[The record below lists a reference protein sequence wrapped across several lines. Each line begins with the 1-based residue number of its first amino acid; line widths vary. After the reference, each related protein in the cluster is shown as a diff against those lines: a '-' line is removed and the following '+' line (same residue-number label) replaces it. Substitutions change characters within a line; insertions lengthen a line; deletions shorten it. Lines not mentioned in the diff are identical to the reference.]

1 MSQDGNSNMPTVTLN
16 NGVAM
21 PSLGFGVFQVPDPAE
36 CERSVR
42 DAIDVGY
49 RLLDTAAS
57 YGNEEAVGAAIR
69 NHGIDRGELF
79 VTTKLWIEDASYE
92 GAKAAFER
100 SMNKLGLDYLDL
112 WLIHQ
117 PYGDVYGAWRA
128 MEELHKAGRIRA
140 IGVSNF
146 YPDRLADFVLHNE
159 VTPAVNQ
166 IETHP
171 FHQQHEAEAILAEY
185 KVQQEA
191 WGPFAEGKNGLFSNE
206 VLAGIGRKHGKSVA
220 QVVLRWLNQRGIVA
234 IPKSVRKERMAEN
247 FAIFDFELDGD
258 DIAAIAGL
266 DQKAGSFFDPPRQG
280 GAVQAQRPDAGRAAD
295 RGRGVPRHRH
305 PGQPRR

>member
-1 MSQDGNSNMPTVTLN
+1 MTSTVPKVTLN
-16 NGVAM
+16 NGVEM
-21 PSLGFGVFQVPDPAE
+21 PIVGFGVFQVPDPAE

-69 NHGIDRGELF
+69 NHGIDRKELF
-79 VTTKLWIEDASYE
+79 VTTKLWIQDASYE

-100 SMNKLGLDYLDL
+100 SINKLGLDYLDL

-146 YPDRLADFVLHNE
+146 YPDRLVDFVLHNE
-159 VTPAVNQ
+159 IKPAVNQ
-166 IETHP
+166 IEIHP
-171 FHQQHEAEAILAEY
+171 FHQQEDAAKVLAEY
-185 KVQQEA
+185 GVQAEA
-191 WGPFAEGKNGLFSNE
+191 WGPFAEGKNGLFTNP
-206 VLAGIGRKHGKSVA
+206 VLQSIADKHGKSIA
-220 QVVLRWLNQRGIVA
+220 QVVLRWLTDRGIVA

-247 FAIFDFELDGD
+247 FAIFDFDLDAD
-258 DIAAIAGL
+258 DLKAVAGL
-266 DQKAGSFFDPPRQG
+266 DQAQSSFFD
-280 GAVQAQRPDAGRAAD
+280 
-295 RGRGVPRHRH
+295 HRD
-305 PGQPRR
+305 PAMVKWLGTRKI

>member
-1 MSQDGNSNMPTVTLN
+1 MTTNVPAVTLN
-16 NGVAM
+16 NGVQM

-49 RLLDTAAS
+49 RLLDTATS
-57 YGNEEAVGAAIR
+57 YGNEEAVGNAIR
-69 NHGIDRGELF
+69 SHGIARSELF

-100 SMNKLGLDYLDL
+100 SINKLQLDYLDL

-128 MEELHKAGRIRA
+128 MEELHREGRIRA

-146 YPDRLADFVLHNE
+146 YPDRLVDFVLHNQIK
-159 VTPAVNQ
+159 PAVNQ
-166 IETHP
+166 IEIHP
-171 FHQQHEAEAILAEY
+171 FHQEADAQTLLEEY
-185 KVQQEA
+185 KVQPEA
-191 WGPFAEGKNGLFSNE
+191 WGPFAEGKNGLFSND
-206 VLAGIGRKHGKSVA
+206 VLGAIGSKHGKTNA

-247 FAIFDFELDGD
+247 FAIFDFDLDEQD
-258 DIAAIAGL
+258 MATIATL
-266 DQKAGSFFDPPRQG
+266 DRKASSFFD
-280 GAVQAQRPDAGRAAD
+280 
-295 RGRGVPRHRH
+295 HRD
-305 PGQPRR
+305 PEMVKWLGTRRL

>member
-1 MSQDGNSNMPTVTLN
+1 MTTTIPTVTLN
-16 NGVAM
+16 NGVQM

-49 RLLDTAAS
+49 RLLDTATS

-69 NHGIDRGELF
+69 DHGIDRSDLF

-100 SMNKLGLDYLDL
+100 SINKLQVDYLDL

-128 MEELHKAGRIRA
+128 MEELHRAGRIRA

-146 YPDRLADFVLHNE
+146 YPDRLVDFVLHNAI
-159 VTPAVNQ
+159 TPAVNQ
-166 IETHP
+166 IEIHP
-171 FHQQHEAEAILAEY
+171 FHQQGDAQEVLEEY
-185 KVQQEA
+185 KVQPEA
-191 WGPFAEGKNGLFSNE
+191 WGPFAEGKNGLFTNE
-206 VLAGIGRKHGKSVA
+206 VLLSIGQKHGKSTA

-247 FAIFDFELDGD
+247 FAIFDFELDFD
-258 DIAAIAGL
+258 DVTKIGTL
-266 DQKAGSFFDPPRQG
+266 DEKASAFFD
-280 GAVQAQRPDAGRAAD
+280 
-295 RGRGVPRHRH
+295 HRD
-305 PGQPRR
+305 PAMVKWLGTRKL

>member
-1 MSQDGNSNMPTVTLN
+1 
-16 NGVAM
+16 
-21 PSLGFGVFQVPDPAE
+21 VFQVPDPAE

-49 RLLDTAAS
+49 RLLDTATS
-57 YGNEEAVGAAIR
+57 YGNEEAVGNAIR
-69 NHGIDRGELF
+69 NHGIDRSELF
-79 VTTKLWIEDASYE
+79 VTTKLWVEDASYE
-92 GAKAAFER
+92 GAMAAFER
-100 SMNKLGLDYLDL
+100 SMNKLQLDYLDL

-146 YPDRLADFVLHNE
+146 YPDRLVDFVLHNQIA
-159 VTPAVNQ
+159 PAVNQ
-166 IETHP
+166 IEIHP
-171 FHQQHEAEAILAEY
+171 FHQQDDAQAILEEY
-185 KVQQEA
+185 KVQAEA

-206 VLAGIGRKHGKSVA
+206 LLQSIGGKHGKSIA

-247 FAIFDFELDGD
+247 FAIFDFELDQD
-258 DIAAIAGL
+258 EVAAIATL
-266 DQKAGSFFDPPRQG
+266 DQKASSFFD
-280 GAVQAQRPDAGRAAD
+280 
-295 RGRGVPRHRH
+295 HRD
-305 PGQPRR
+305 PAMVKWLGTRKLES